1 MRKWK
6 IWRMAVATGVICT
19 ASAPQFAAAQGS
31 GSVGTGEPLAS
42 PQTNVTSAMLR
53 EAAQS
58 GDWLMYGHN
67 YSNNRYSPLKQI
79 TTANVANLV
88 PRMVFQ
94 TGTERLGSLET
105 TPVVVNGIMYFTSP
119 ATPNNVV
126 VAVDLRTQKTLW
138 RYEHKNAPVST
149 ACCGPNN
156 RGVAVSGG
164 NVYVATLDAQLIA
177 LDQQLV
183 KEKWVTTVQIRRGIH

>member
-1 MRKWK
+1 
-6 IWRMAVATGVICT
+6 
-19 ASAPQFAAAQGS
+19 
-31 GSVGTGEPLAS
+31 
-42 PQTNVTSAMLR
+42 
-53 EAAQS
+53 
-58 GDWLMYGHN
+58 MYGHN

-79 TTANVANLV
+79 NTANVANLV

-105 TPVVVNGIMYFTSP
+105 TPIVVNGIMYITSP

-177 LDQQLV
+177 LDQATGE
-183 KEKWVTTVQIRRGIH
+183 EKWVTDGGRSGRGIHGDDGATRHRR

>member
-1 MRKWK
+1 
-6 IWRMAVATGVICT
+6 MAVAIGIIG
-19 ASAPQFAAAQGS
+19 SAPQLAVAQGS
-31 GSVGTGEPLAS
+31 GSVGASEPVAGSVGGSEPVAS
-42 PQTNVTSAMLR
+42 PQTNVTPAMLH

-67 YSNNRYSPLKQI
+67 YTNNRYSPLKKI
-79 TTANVANLV
+79 NTANVANLV

-126 VAVDLRTQKTLW
+126 VAVDQSTQKTLW
-138 RYEHKNAPVST
+138 SY
-149 ACCGPNN
+149 
-156 RGVAVSGG
+156 
-164 NVYVATLDAQLIA
+164 
-177 LDQQLV
+177 
-183 KEKWVTTVQIRRGIH
+183 